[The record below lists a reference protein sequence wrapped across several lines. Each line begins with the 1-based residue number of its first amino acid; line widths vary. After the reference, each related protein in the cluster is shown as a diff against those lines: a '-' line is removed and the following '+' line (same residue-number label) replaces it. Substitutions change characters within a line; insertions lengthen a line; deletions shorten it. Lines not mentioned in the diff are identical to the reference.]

1 MNIKTDETR
10 LTVVMPTMN
19 YKILKKLAVD
29 RGTNLKKLI
38 MNALNEYLVKNGQ
51 IK

>member
-1 MNIKTDETR
+1 MKIKTDETR

-29 RGTNLKKLI
+29 RNTTLRALI
-38 MNALNEYLVKNGQ
+38 IKAIAEYVVRNGS
-51 IK
+51 I